1 MVTKRKINFTE
12 CIEGIDCC
20 IKNAKRLA
28 EEANIIGNK
37 SPTSTFL
44 LIIAFE
50 ELGKAHLLG
59 QTASIISK
67 GKSVN
72 WKKFWGMFTSHKFK
86 QTGLFEMILV
96 GQKLLLDH
104 YQEIKRTD
112 PNLGKI
118 IKSKNCVHKNIV
130 YLHRLIEKIKSGD
143 YEIIKWKNLY
153 VDHPNNKWFV
163 PKRAKVVGF
172 IDSRNIY
179 TYITDLE
186 TMKKSLLKKF
196 K

>member
-1 MVTKRKINFTE
+1 MVIKREINFTE

-20 IKNAKRLA
+20 IKNAKRLT

-59 QTASIISK
+59 QIASIISE
-67 GKSVN
+67 GKSIN
-72 WKKFWGMFTSHKFK
+72 WEKFWSMFTSHKFK
-86 QTGLFEMILV
+86 QTGLLEMILT
-96 GQKLLLDH
+96 GQELLLGH
-104 YQEIKRTD
+104 YQEVKRND
-112 PNLGKI
+112 SNLGKI

-130 YLHRLIEKIKSGD
+130 YLHRLIEKIKSGN
-143 YEIIKWKNLY
+143 YEKIKWKNLY
-153 VDHPNNKWFV
+153 VDRLDNKWFV
-163 PKRAKVVGF
+163 PKRTKAVGF
-172 IDSRNIY
+172 IDGRNIY

-186 TMKKSLLKKF
+186 TMRKSLLEKF